1 MTTYYIL
8 IDLSPSE
15 RAIYL
20 ELVQFL
26 AATDFV
32 IVRTNDKAGDRNRQ
46 IHDVVH
52 GSGDGKPALFM
63 RASHFSF
70 GGYLGEANDE
80 TDDGAGPAK
89 LLQEIIHA
97 RDGEYKEL
105 VARFKKLLRKTYWLH
120 EQVELELEEGQ
131 APCKQYVGVS
141 ERIQAHDFGDL
152 NTTKA
157 LSKLVREAPIAY
169 REDDWRFYYR
179 PSGSKAKDGDSLP
192 EYPTGNNTTHGVT
205 HVTRMQFELRTAAT
219 ELNKVTVQLVKQAR
233 SRRFVNNIA
242 IIQADEALVCS
253 HCSRGGLQA
262 ADVKLMA
269 QCGHLLAAACSV
281 QNDCPVNGC
290 NAHNRDY
297 QKMIGSSFGE
307 STSDTCSAHGSKLDT
322 MIQICKRIKFL
333 EEFGLIFVQHE
344 QSTASLKK
352 ALKAGGIAYADLSKE
367 STASNVLEN
376 FQNRKAK
383 KGEELATV
391 LILNIGD
398 ANASGR

>member
-1 MTTYYIL
+1 MTTHYHL
-8 IDLSPSE
+8 VDLSPSE

-32 IVRTNDKAGDRNRQ
+32 IVRTNDKAGDRNKQ

-63 RASHFSF
+63 RASHFTF
-70 GGYLGEANDE
+70 GGYLGKEN
-80 TDDGAGPAK
+80 PAK
-89 LLQEIIHA
+89 LLQHIIRA
-97 RDGEYKEL
+97 RDNEYKES
-105 VARFKKLLRKTYWLH
+105 VAKFKKLLRKTYWLH
-120 EQVELELEEGQ
+120 RQVELELEEGQ

-141 ERIQAHDFGDL
+141 ERIQGHDFGDL
-152 NTTKA
+152 DTTKA
-157 LSKLVREAPIAY
+157 LSKLIREAPIAY
-169 REDDWRFYYR
+169 RDDDWRFDYR
-179 PSGSKAKDGDSLP
+179 PSGSKVKEGVSSLP

-219 ELNKVTVQLVKQAR
+219 ELNKATVQLVKQAR
-233 SRRFVNNIA
+233 SLRFVKTIA
-242 IIQADEALVCS
+242 KIQANKAQVCS
-253 HCSRGGLQA
+253 HCSRGELQV

-269 QCGHLLAAACSV
+269 QCGHLLAKTCSI

-290 NAHNRDY
+290 NAYNRDY

-307 STSDTCSAHGSKLDT
+307 TAGDFCSAHGSKLDAVLRT
-322 MIQICKRIKFL
+322 CKRIKSL
-333 EEFGLIFVQHE
+333 KEFGLIFVQYE
-344 QSTASLKK
+344 QSTAALEK
-352 ALKAGGIAYADLSKE
+352 ALTDKKIAYADLRKE

-383 KGEELATV
+383 KGEEQATV